1 MTKHMLHALNLLRDR
16 VDELGATVQR
26 SVADSFNAV
35 LAGDRELAARVI
47 QGDHRIDLDEVEVEE
62 ECLKVFALHQPVAT
76 DLRLLVGILK
86 LNNDLERIGDLA
98 VNIAGNAGHVD
109 LSGDEAAREILLQL
123 SARSQH
129 MLQMGLDSLVDQDE
143 QLALQVCAADDDVD
157 RLYSD
162 FRSAIQETLAS
173 EHDTRGLARIESLM
187 RSISV
192 SRSLERIADH
202 ATNIAEDVI
211 YMVTGEIPRH
221 GALRDLR
228 VWKERQSTGKE
239 GGADRS

>member
-1 MTKHMLHALNLLRDR
+1 MSKHMQHALDLLRDR

-26 SVADSFNAV
+26 AVAEAVSAV
-35 LAGDRELAARVI
+35 LDGDHARAGRVI
-47 QGDHRIDLDEVEVEE
+47 QGDRRIDLDEVEVEE
-62 ECLKVFALHQPVAT
+62 ECLKVFALHQPVGT

-109 LSGDEAAREILLQL
+109 LAGDAQVREILLQL
-123 SARSQH
+123 AARSQQ
-129 MLQMGLDSLVDQDE
+129 MLQLGLESLVKQDE
-143 QLALQVCAADDDVD
+143 QLALRVCAADDDVD
-157 RLYSD
+157 HLYSR
-162 FRSAIQETLAS
+162 FRSVVQETLAD
-173 EHDTRGLARIESLM
+173 EHATRDLARIESLM
-187 RSISV
+187 RAISV
-192 SRSLERIADH
+192 SRSLERVADH

-228 VWKERQSTGKE
+228 AWKESREGSGENQHST
-239 GGADRS
+239 

>member
-16 VDELGATVQR
+16 VEVLGHAVQQA
-26 SVADSFNAV
+26 VADAV
-35 LAGDRELAARVI
+35 DSVLKGDKALAGRII

-109 LSGDEAAREILLQL
+109 LAGDGPAREILLQL
-123 SARSQH
+123 AARSQL
-129 MLQMGLDSLVDQDE
+129 MLKMGLESLVQQDE

-157 RLYSD
+157 RLYSN
-162 FRSAIQETLAS
+162 FRSAIQEILAD
-173 EHDTRGLARIESLM
+173 EHATRDLTRIESLM
-187 RSISV
+187 RAISV
-192 SRSLERIADH
+192 SRNLERVADH

-228 VWKERQSTGKE
+228 VWKDRKPAGE
-239 GGADRS
+239 GAA